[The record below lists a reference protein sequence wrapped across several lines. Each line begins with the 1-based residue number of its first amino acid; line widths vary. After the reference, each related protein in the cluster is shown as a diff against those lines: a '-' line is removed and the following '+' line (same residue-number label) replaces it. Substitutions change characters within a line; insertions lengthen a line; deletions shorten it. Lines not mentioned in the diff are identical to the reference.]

1 MTLEEH
7 CNGCQKMVQGKCS
20 VYADPW
26 KKTGKGNFRFLG
38 CAFSPTRSLGGV
50 VGRQEEKKTRIGQQK
65 SKKKSKQV
73 SWRTYKSKNST
84 KLSRM
89 KNNGTKT

>member
-1 MTLEEH
+1 MTLEEY
-7 CNGCQKMVQGKCS
+7 CNDCPKLKEGGCIYPDAGKKVGANRGFS
-20 VYADPW
+20 
-26 KKTGKGNFRFLG
+26 LG
-38 CAFSPTRSLGGV
+38 CAFS
-50 VGRQEEKKTRIGQQK
+50 GRGSRVLLVEEKPKTRIGQQK

-89 KNNGTKT
+89 KGNASKA